1 MPLGIDEDSVW
12 GQESVMISPGDT
24 LLLYTDGITDAQN
37 EKGEFIERKAI
48 LDIARRNNG
57 IPVLNL
63 QEAILDDVHDF
74 VGNAPRFDDITLVIV
89 GRGL

>member
-12 GQESVMISPGDT
+12 GQEKTMISPGDT

-37 EKGEFIERKAI
+37 ERGEFIERKAI
-48 LDIARRNNG
+48 LDIARKNSG
-57 IPVLNL
+57 ASVLNL
-63 QEAILDDVHDF
+63 QDAILHEVHEF

-89 GRGL
+89 GRSS